1 MARKAFRGDIA
12 AQERLARHN
21 VRFVVSVAKQYQN
34 RGVPLGD
41 LVSEANAGLVRAA
54 DKYDPDVGVNANVGD
69 HDASRTRG
77 SATSGA
83 TAPDEERGEQQGRGH
98 ALGRDRDDKQT
109 GLDRADQAAGEHG
122 RQGRDNAR
130 RHQGDRD

>member
-1 MARKAFRGDIA
+1 MIRKRFTASRFTASRFTASLAAAAVLGASGPAF
-12 AQERLARHN
+12 AQSSSTT
-21 VRFVVSVAKQYQN
+21 V
-34 RGVPLGD
+34 
-41 LVSEANAGLVRAA
+41 
-54 DKYDPDVGVNANVGD
+54 DPDVGVNANVGD

-98 ALGRDRDDKQT
+98 AFGRDRDDKQT